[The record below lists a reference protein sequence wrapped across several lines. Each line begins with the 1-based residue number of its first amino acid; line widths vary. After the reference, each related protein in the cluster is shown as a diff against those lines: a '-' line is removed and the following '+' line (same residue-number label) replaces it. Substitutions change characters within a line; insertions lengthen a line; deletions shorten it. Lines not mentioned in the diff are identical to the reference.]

1 MHVKVVHADSTLD
14 GAASLLKPAILYADK
29 VTVYSPAAS
38 MFESVREFAALSDPW
53 EQMAALRGIIQD
65 VPRLAPELNVDDETM
80 AHLRTFLAADPQ
92 AVRRHGRRIG
102 ARREIDEVYGH
113 LANLRRL
120 WDQEMP
126 DVVERVKGATGA
138 GELLAAV
145 DGRAV
150 EVADI
155 TTATSS
161 GAIGA
166 WVRGATSDAPPED
179 RLDDLV
185 LGFAS
190 RVLEILT
197 QPTAFPL
204 LDAQSSGLVRALE
217 SEAGFRSPQQVM
229 RRGSEISAAAKF
241 MGYMPYFPDLPMD
254 EVLDLRRSLRKPL
267 VRFRSATASMSQEFS
282 SRPIDEDFGAEVE
295 DAWRRQVEPALA
307 EIRESLAEHGLLREV
322 ASIALGDPRRLIAEA
337 GGVLVAAQSEIV
349 SLSGLMVS
357 CAAASVPTADVVG
370 RAAKKAI
377 EARRDVRKHSFYFLH
392 RLGSEA
398 ARRSA

>member
-1 MHVKVVHADSTLD
+1 
-14 GAASLLKPAILYADK
+14 
-29 VTVYSPAAS
+29 
-38 MFESVREFAALSDPW
+38 
-53 EQMAALRGIIQD
+53 
-65 VPRLAPELNVDDETM
+65 
-80 AHLRTFLAADPQ
+80 
-92 AVRRHGRRIG
+92 
-102 ARREIDEVYGH
+102 
-113 LANLRRL
+113 
-120 WDQEMP
+120 MP
-126 DVVERVKGATGA
+126 DAVEKVKAATGA

-145 DGRAV
+145 DGGAV

-155 TTATSS
+155 TAARRS
-161 GAIGA
+161 GAVGD
-166 WVRGATSDAPPED
+166 WVRGTTTGAAPED
-179 RLDDLV
+179 GLDDLV

-217 SEAGFRSPQQVM
+217 SETGFRSPQQVM

-241 MGYMPYFPDLPMD
+241 MGFMPYFPNLPMD
-254 EVLDLRRSLRKPL
+254 EVLDLRSALRKPL
-267 VRFRSATASMSQEFS
+267 VRFRSAMASMSQEFS
-282 SRPIDEDFGAEVE
+282 SRPIDADFGAEVE

-307 EIRESLAEHGLLREV
+307 EIRESLAEHGLLREA

-357 CAAASVPTADVVG
+357 CAAASVPAADIVG

-377 EARRDVRKHSFYFLH
+377 EARSQVGKHSFYFLH

-398 ARRSA
+398 VRRSA